1 MSSMYVLRN
10 PVRPIRSANCAG
22 GEFSSDNPH
31 TKIPDGMTKLA
42 YQKYLFPTKP
52 RDLASLLAFILSNLL
67 ARSLRAALNAI
78 RSAAVTGCVGLTT
91 TTSEKRREIPL
102 TLLIVWFRS
111 VVRDDKD
118 RNNRFDAIVKS
129 VGSQQKVKLVLLL
142 LLECIYIYIYVCVC
156 VCAWR

>member
-1 MSSMYVLRN
+1 
-10 PVRPIRSANCAG
+10 
-22 GEFSSDNPH
+22 
-31 TKIPDGMTKLA
+31 MTKLA

-142 LLECIYIYIYVCVC
+142 LLLEYIYIYMCVCVC
-156 VCAWR
+156 VCLEVMLNLRERDNLTIYLTC